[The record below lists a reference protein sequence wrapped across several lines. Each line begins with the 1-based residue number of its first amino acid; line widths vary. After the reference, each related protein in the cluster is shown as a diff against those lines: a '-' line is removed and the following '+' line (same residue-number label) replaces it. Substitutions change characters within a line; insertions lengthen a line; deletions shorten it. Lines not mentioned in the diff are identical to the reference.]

1 MLNQILFYAGGT
13 ITLGWGIAHLF
24 PTKSI
29 VKGFGEI
36 SIDNK
41 HIITMEWIIEGVALI
56 YIGVIVVGV
65 TMIEPTNNVSVFI
78 YLSSVLVLIILAI
91 ISSFTGFKI
100 NFLPFKLCPF
110 LFSFSAI
117 LILLG
122 YTL

>member
-1 MLNQILFYAGGT
+1 MINQILIYIGSAV
-13 ITLGWGIAHLF
+13 TLIWGIAHIF

-41 HIITMEWIIEGVALI
+41 YIITMEWIVEGITLI
-56 YIGVIVVGV
+56 FIGVITAGI
-65 TMIEPTNNVSVFI
+65 TIIDFAGRGTAFI
-78 YLSSVLVLIILAI
+78 YLSSVVLLLVLAN
-91 ISSFTGFKI
+91 ISLFTGYKV
-100 NFLPFKLCPF
+100 NFLPFKLCPY
-110 LFSFSAI
+110 LFSLSAI